1 MPNDHRESTQ
11 PGASSGDRLALAA
24 GADEYFAFPLAV
36 TMNGAVSH
44 LSSDRAVDV
53 YIVDG
58 GIQPLTRNKIER
70 VIKAGRQNVRVCF
83 LSPCLEGLG
92 ELPPG
97 QIGPMTYLRL
107 LLPALLPAEVD
118 HVLYLD
124 SDLLVR
130 GDVGRLWSKVP
141 LTAAIGASRDLGA
154 PRVSSP
160 RALRNWRE
168 LGLPADAPYINA
180 GLLLMN
186 LTRWRQEN
194 IAARVVEYNRRTAD
208 INWYAD
214 QDGIN
219 SLLCTDCELFPIE
232 WNVPSFIESDTLIRN
247 LDDPLSLTL
256 IPDRRALLREASV
269 VHYLGSR
276 KPWRR
281 GLGLRCQ
288 WPWLELA
295 RRSGWFESR
304 WDYLKFIVP
313 IAIDYVGRRI
323 VRRVR
328 DWSRV

>member
-1 MPNDHRESTQ
+1 MSNDQAESPQ
-11 PGASSGDRLALAA
+11 PIANRGDRISLAA
-24 GADEYFAFPLAV
+24 GADENFAFPLAV
-36 TMNGAVSH
+36 TMFGAVSH
-44 LSSDRAVDV
+44 LGGDRAVDV

-58 GIQPLTRNKIER
+58 GFLPATHAKMQR
-70 VIKAGRQNVRVCF
+70 VIESAGRDVRVFF
-83 LSPCLEGLG
+83 LTPRLEGLG
-92 ELPPG
+92 ELPLG

-107 LLPALLPAEVD
+107 LLPELLPSELE

-130 GDVGRLWSKVP
+130 SDVGRLWSRVP
-141 LTAAIGASRDLGA
+141 LRTSIAACRDLGA

-186 LTRWRQEN
+186 LTRWRREN

-208 INWYAD
+208 INRYAD

-219 SLLCTDCELFPIE
+219 ALLCNDCEVLPIE
-232 WNVPSFIESDTLIRN
+232 WNMPSFVESSDLIRN

-256 IPDRRALLREASV
+256 IPDRRTLLRECPI
-269 VHYLGSR
+269 VHYLGAR

-281 GLGLRCQ
+281 GLALRCQ
-288 WPWLELA
+288 RPWLAQA
-295 RRSGWFESR
+295 RRSGWFDSR

-313 IAIDYVGRRI
+313 IAIDYAVRRI
-323 VRRVR
+323 VRRIR
-328 DWSRV
+328 GRR